1 MDFKKY
7 LLISAVILIIFYFAF
22 RLIFRNKTRFRQQ
35 RFFLVASLIIS
46 LLLPLN
52 PFHIYFPSL
61 NSISGNILPGDQI
74 QPGSMT
80 GIAIVQTT
88 DQLPELIFIIWKI
101 ITSAFISVF
110 IIQLFRILW
119 FYRNS
124 RKVPDKNIT
133 ILYSK
138 RVDSPFSFFH
148 LVFIP
153 ERLENTKDAGS
164 IIVHESIH
172 SGQFH
177 SADNLLAELAVA
189 LMWFNPAAWL
199 LKRSLHLV
207 HEYLA
212 DEGTI
217 NSGIEMKWYQSLL
230 LNQVTEGTLIN
241 IPSGFNNN
249 LIKKRMIMMTKNR
262 NKGSMRVG
270 FFSLFMLTAALSL
283 AISMLNGLSAQEVSG
298 KKESRKNK
306 KEQKEPSKEIIV
318 TGYGTQQSDPGE
330 IRVVGYGR
338 QGNQDTLIVKGGT
351 KIRSRNPAAP
361 DSEPNFIV
369 DGVHVKSIENLN
381 PDSIASINVMSEDNL
396 IIVRTKR
403 ASKSTI
409 NIHQDESVFS
419 EPQNPPIILV
429 NNKEVTEAE
438 FKNIAGDKIESI
450 TVIKNR
456 EQIKTLTGKEGDGLI
471 MVTLKQ

>member
-7 LLISAVILIIFYFAF
+7 LLISAISLFIFYFAF

-35 RFFLVASLIIS
+35 RFFLVAALIIS

-52 PFHIYFPSL
+52 PFLIYFPSL
-61 NSISGNILPGDQI
+61 NSISETILPGNQI
-74 QPGSMT
+74 QPGKLMSIT
-80 GIAIVQTT
+80 LIQHTI
-88 DQLPELIFIIWKI
+88 QLSELIFTIWKI
-101 ITSAFISVF
+101 ITSAIILIFIS
-110 IIQLFRILW
+110 QLFRIMW

-124 RKVPDKNIT
+124 RKVFKRNIT

-138 RVDSPFSFFH
+138 KVDSPFSFFH

-153 ERLENTKDAGS
+153 ECLENTKDAES

-172 SGQFH
+172 SDQFH

-189 LMWFNPAAWL
+189 LMWFNPAVWF

-230 LNQVTEGTLIN
+230 LNQVTEGRLIN

-262 NKGSMRVG
+262 NKGSIRVG
-270 FFSLFMLTAALSL
+270 FLSLFMLTTALSL
-283 AISMLNGLSAQEVSG
+283 AISMVNGLSAQEVNG
-298 KKESRKNK
+298 KNESRKNK
-306 KEQKEPSKEIIV
+306 KEQKEPSKEITVI
-318 TGYGTQQSDPGE
+318 GYGTQRANPGE
-330 IRVVGYGR
+330 IKVVGYGKP
-338 QGNQDTLIVKGGT
+338 GNQDTLIVKEGI
-351 KIRSRNPAAP
+351 KIRSSNPSAS
-361 DSEPNFIV
+361 DSEVNYIV
-369 DGVHVKSIENLN
+369 DGVHVKSIEYLN

-396 IIVRTKR
+396 IIVRTKGASRSLIKVR
-403 ASKSTI
+403 ASNSI
-409 NIHQDESVFS
+409 NSS
-419 EPQNPPIILV
+419 SQNPIFFI
-429 NNKEVTEAE
+429 NNKEVTNAE
-438 FKNIAGDKIESI
+438 YENIDPDQIQSI

-456 EQIKTLTGKEGDGLI
+456 EQIKTLTGKEGESLI

>member
-1 MDFKKY
+1 MDLKKY
-7 LLISAVILIIFYFAF
+7 LLISAISLIIFYFAF
-22 RLIFRNKTRFRQQ
+22 RFIFRNRTRFRQQ

-52 PFHIYFPSL
+52 PFLIYFPPL
-61 NSISGNILPGDQI
+61 NSISENILSGNQI
-74 QPGSMT
+74 QSGELMSIT
-80 GIAIVQTT
+80 LIQHTI
-88 DQLPELIFIIWKI
+88 QLSELIFTIWVIIPSAI
-101 ITSAFISVF
+101 ILIYIS
-110 IIQLFRILW
+110 QLFRIIW

-124 RKVPDKNIT
+124 RKVSYRNIT

-138 RVDSPFSFFH
+138 KVDSPFSFFH

-153 ERLENTKDAGS
+153 ECLENTKDAES

-172 SGQFH
+172 SDQFH

-189 LMWFNPAAWL
+189 LMWFNPAVWL

-230 LNQVTEGTLIN
+230 LNQVTEGRLIN

-249 LIKKRMIMMTKNR
+249 LIKKRLIMMTKNR
-262 NKGSMRVG
+262 KKGSNRVG
-270 FFSLFMLTAALSL
+270 FLSLFMLTTALFLS
-283 AISMLNGLSAQEVSG
+283 ISMVNGLSAQEAEG
-298 KKESRKNK
+298 KNETRKNK
-306 KEQKEPSKEIIV
+306 KDQKEPSKEITVI
-318 TGYGTQQSDPGE
+318 GYGTQTSNPGE
-330 IRVVGYGR
+330 IKVVGYGKP
-338 QGNQDTLIVKGGT
+338 GKQDTLIVKEGI
-351 KIRSRNPAAP
+351 KIRSTNPSVS
-361 DSEPNFIV
+361 DSEVNYIV
-369 DGVHVKSIENLN
+369 DGVHVKSIEYLN
-381 PDSIASINVMSEDNL
+381 PDSIASINVMGEDNL

-403 ASKSTI
+403 ASRSPIKVRKSNSMI
-409 NIHQDESVFS
+409 SAS
-419 EPQNPPIILV
+419 QNPIFFV
-429 NNKEVTEAE
+429 NNKEVTNAE
-438 FKNIAGDKIESI
+438 YENIDPDQIQSI